1 MRTSLKTQRGVST
14 LIMILAV
21 GAALAASLY
30 GAYSHM
36 QASGQSQDTSSTRI
50 QAQSYAEDALTASAE
65 YFNILFCGS
74 PSATCASGSAA
85 NLSPTAIP
93 AGLVVVNHAPANGNG
108 GYYTA
113 TVIKNAFGT
122 NGEIEVDAVGTTPTG
137 SAAIR
142 AYLHAGTIYT
152 FTPLNYAFLING
164 SQVLTGNVSINTG
177 TSSLTVAGSLG
188 IQGSASVTGAAQA
201 TGTITDSTG
210 KSCGATATCTQNIDA
225 ASVVSPSINTYN
237 LAGEANAILSVDA
250 NGNAQVTFANDPALA
265 PAGTTPLAS
274 FPASSTALCTGGG
287 SGCILPPPTGT
298 KGMNGQWEITG
309 TPTPG
314 VLFFYGDL
322 TVAAK
327 TIGTSK
333 TSGTATPGYATLIAT
348 GNVDV
353 GTDNDIVAYGQM
365 PNVCNQAVI
374 PTNVC
379 PDGTNTTSPGEGTGP
394 VANAVLLSGGSVD
407 YPYSGGGT
415 VYVAGAASTAV
426 PAIGATTETAAS
438 DTTQPS
444 GTVTGYFCTSDG
456 AATGSAASCGSDATT
471 SGIITGGDVTLTGNS
486 DLTGVVAAGESLTA
500 TGTGTITGMIDTAN
514 TNNTSTSTLG
524 NNTSAND
531 VNGNLQIQYAP
542 GVSNATNFGGGG
554 NTPEM
559 AFVPM
564 WQRFLY

>member
-36 QASGQSQDTSSTRI
+36 QASGRSQDTSSTRA

-65 YFNILFCGS
+65 YFNMLFCGS
-74 PSATCASGSAA
+74 PSATCASGSAG
-85 NLSPTAIP
+85 NLTPTLVP
-93 AGLVVVNHAPANGNG
+93 AGLVVVDHAPANGNG

-113 TVIKNAFGT
+113 TVVNNTFAT
-122 NGEIEVDAVGTTPTG
+122 NGEIEVDAVGTTATG

-177 TSSLTVAGSLG
+177 SSSLTVVGNLG
-188 IQGSASVTGAAQA
+188 IQGSASVSGAARA
-201 TGTITDSTG
+201 TGSITDSTG

-225 ASVVSPSINTYN
+225 SSVVSPSINTYN
-237 LAGEANAILSVDA
+237 LTGEANAILSVDA
-250 NGNAQVTFANDPALA
+250 HGNPQVTFANDPGLT
-265 PAGTTPLAS
+265 PAGTTSFAS
-274 FPASSTALCTGGG
+274 FPASSTALCAAGGT
-287 SGCILPPPTGT
+287 GCIVPPSNN
-298 KGMNGQWEITG
+298 NGAWEIKG
-309 TPTPG
+309 TPNPG

-322 TVAAK
+322 AVASGV
-327 TIGTSK
+327 IGKSTS
-333 TSGTATPGYATLIAT
+333 STPGYATLIAT

-353 GTDNDIVAYGQM
+353 KTLNDIVAYGQM

-379 PDGTNTTSPGEGTGP
+379 PDGTNATSPGEGTGP

-415 VYVAGAASTAV
+415 VYVAGTASTAV
-426 PAIGATTETAAS
+426 PPLNATTETAAS

-444 GTVTGYFCTSDG
+444 GTVTGYLCTSDG
-456 AATGSAASCGSDATT
+456 ATTGSAASCGSDATT
-471 SGIITGGDVTLTGNS
+471 SGIITGGDVTLEGNS

-500 TGTGTITGMIDTAN
+500 RGTGTITGMIDTAN

-524 NNTSAND
+524 NNSSTND
-531 VNGNLQIQYAP
+531 INGNLKIRYAP

-559 AFVPM
+559 AFVPL
-564 WQRFLY
+564 WQRFIY

>member
-36 QASGQSQDTSSTRI
+36 QASGQSQDTSSTRV

-65 YFNILFCGS
+65 YFNMLFCGS
-74 PSATCASGSAA
+74 ASGTCASGNAT

-113 TVIKNAFGT
+113 TVLNNSFAA

-164 SQVLTGNVSINTG
+164 SQVLTGNVSISTG
-177 TSSLTVAGSLG
+177 ASSLTVVGNLG

-210 KSCGATATCTQNIDA
+210 KSCGTTATCTQNIDTS
-225 ASVVSPSINTYN
+225 SVVSPSINTYN

-250 NGNAQVTFANDPALA
+250 NGNPQVTFANDPALV

-274 FPASSTALCTGGG
+274 FPASSTSLCAAGGA
-287 SGCILPPPTGT
+287 GCITPPS
-298 KGMNGQWEITG
+298 KNNGGWEITG

-322 TVAAK
+322 LVHTGE
-327 TIGTSK
+327 IGNS
-333 TSGTATPGYATLIAT
+333 TSGTPGYATLIAT
-348 GNVDV
+348 GNVNV
-353 GTDNDIVAYGQM
+353 MTHNDIVAYGQM
-365 PNVCNQAVI
+365 PDVCDQAVI

-394 VANAVLLSGGSVD
+394 VANAVLLSGGSVN

-415 VYVAGAASTAV
+415 VYVAGTPSTAV
-426 PAIGATTETAAS
+426 PAISATTETTAS

-444 GTVTGYFCTSDG
+444 GTVTGYYCTSDST
-456 AATGSAASCGSDATT
+456 ASGSAATCGTGATT
-471 SGIITGGDVTLTGNS
+471 SGIITGGDVTLQGNS

>member
-36 QASGQSQDTSSTRI
+36 QASGQSQDTSSTRA

-65 YFNILFCGS
+65 YFNMLFCGS

-93 AGLVVVNHAPANGNG
+93 AGLVLVNHAPANGNG

-113 TVIKNAFGT
+113 TVVNNTFAT

-177 TSSLTVAGSLG
+177 ASSLTVVGDLG

-201 TGTITDSTG
+201 TGTIVDSTG

-225 ASVVSPSINTYN
+225 ASVVSPSIDTYN
-237 LAGEANAILSVDA
+237 LTGEANAILSVDA

-274 FPASSTALCTGGG
+274 FPASSTALCASGGA
-287 SGCILPPPTGT
+287 GCIMPPTGT
-298 KGMNGQWEITG
+298 NGQWVIAG

-322 TVAAK
+322 LVHSGM
-327 TIGTSK
+327 IGNS
-333 TSGTATPGYATLIAT
+333 TSGTPGYATLIAT

-353 GTDNDIVAYGQM
+353 MTHNDVVAYGQM

-394 VANAVLLSGGSVD
+394 VANAVVLSGGSVD

-415 VYVAGAASTAV
+415 VYVAGTASTAV
-426 PAIGATTETAAS
+426 PAIGAVTKTEAS

-444 GTVTGYFCTSDG
+444 GTVTGYFCTSG
-456 AATGSAASCGSDATT
+456 SATTGSAASCGSGATT
-471 SGIITGGDVTLTGNS
+471 SGIITGGDVTLEGNS

-524 NNTSAND
+524 NNSSANSLK
-531 VNGNLQIQYAP
+531 GNLKINYAP

>member
-30 GAYSHM
+30 GAYSHL
-36 QASGQSQDTSSTRI
+36 QASGRSQDTSSTRA

-65 YFNILFCGS
+65 YFNMLFCGS
-74 PSATCASGSAA
+74 PSATCASGAA
-85 NLSPTAIP
+85 GNLSATSVP
-93 AGLVVVNHAPANGNG
+93 AGLVVVDHAPANGNG

-113 TVIKNAFGT
+113 TVVNNTFAT
-122 NGEIEVDAVGTTPTG
+122 NGDIEVDAVGTTPTG

-142 AYLHAGTIYT
+142 AYLHAATIYT

-177 TSSLTVAGSLG
+177 TSSLTVVGNLG

-225 ASVVSPSINTYN
+225 SSVVSPSINTYN
-237 LAGEANAILSVDA
+237 LTREANAILSVDA
-250 NGNAQVTFANDPALA
+250 QGNPQVTFANDPGLT
-265 PAGTTPLAS
+265 PTGTTSFAS
-274 FPASSTALCTGGG
+274 FPTSSTALCASGGT
-287 SGCILPPPTGT
+287 GCIAPPTDN
-298 KGMNGQWEITG
+298 NGQWEIKG
-309 TPTPG
+309 TPNPA

-322 TVAAK
+322 TVASGV
-327 TIGTSK
+327 IGDS
-333 TSGTATPGYATLIAT
+333 TSGTPGYATLVAT

-353 GTDNDIVAYGQM
+353 KTLNDIVAYGQM

-374 PTNVC
+374 PVNVC
-379 PDGTNTTSPGEGTGP
+379 PDGVNTTSPGEGTGP

-415 VYVAGAASTAV
+415 VYAAGKASTAV
-426 PAIGATTETAAS
+426 PAINATTETAAS

-444 GTVTGYFCTSDG
+444 GTVTGYLCTSDG
-456 AATGSAASCGSDATT
+456 TTTGSAASCGSDAT
-471 SGIITGGDVTLTGNS
+471 SGIITGGAVTLEGNS

-500 TGTGTITGMIDTAN
+500 RGTGTITGMIDTAN

-524 NNTSAND
+524 NNSSIND
-531 VNGNLQIQYAP
+531 INGNLKIRYAP

-559 AFVPM
+559 AFVPL
-564 WQRFLY
+564 WQRFIY

>member
-50 QAQSYAEDALTASAE
+50 QAQSYAEDGLTATAE
-65 YFNILFCGS
+65 YFNELFCGS
-74 PSATCASGSAA
+74 PSATCASGAA
-85 NLSPTAIP
+85 GNLSPTQVP
-93 AGLVVVNHAPANGNG
+93 AGLVVVDHAPANGNG

-113 TVIKNAFGT
+113 TVVNNTFAT

-142 AYLHAGTIYT
+142 AYLHAATIYT

-164 SQVLTGNVSINTG
+164 SQVLTGNVSISTG
-177 TSSLTVAGSLG
+177 ASSLTVVGNLG

-201 TGTITDSTG
+201 TGSIVDSTG

-225 ASVVSPSINTYN
+225 SSVVSPSINTYT

-250 NGNAQVTFANDPALA
+250 SGNPQVTFANDPGLA
-265 PAGTTPLAS
+265 PAGTTSFAS
-274 FPASSTALCTGGG
+274 FPASSTALCAAGGT
-287 SGCILPPPTGT
+287 GCIVPPS
-298 KGMNGQWEITG
+298 KNNGAWKITG
-309 TPTPG
+309 TPNPG
-314 VLFFYGDL
+314 ALFFYGDL
-322 TVAAK
+322 TVASGV
-327 TIGTSK
+327 IGTSK

-353 GTDNDIVAYGQM
+353 ATNNDIVAYGQM

-415 VYVAGAASTAV
+415 VYVAGTASTAV
-426 PAIGATTETAAS
+426 PAVGATTETAAS

-444 GTVTGYFCTSDG
+444 GTVTGYLCASDG
-456 AATGSAASCGSDATT
+456 TTTGSAASCGSDATT
-471 SGIITGGDVTLTGNS
+471 SGIITGGDVTLEGNS

-500 TGTGTITGMIDTAN
+500 RGTGTITGMIDTAN

-524 NNTSAND
+524 NNTSTND
-531 VNGNLQIQYAP
+531 VNGNLQIKYAP

-559 AFVPM
+559 AFVPL
-564 WQRFLY
+564 WQRFIY

>member
-36 QASGQSQDTSSTRI
+36 QASGQSQDTSSTRA

-65 YFNILFCGS
+65 YFNMLFCGS

-93 AGLVVVNHAPANGNG
+93 AGLVLVNHAPANGNG

-113 TVIKNAFGT
+113 TVVNNTFAT

-177 TSSLTVAGSLG
+177 ASSLTVAGSLG

-274 FPASSTALCTGGG
+274 FPASSTALCAGGG
-287 SGCILPPPTGT
+287 SGCIVPPSPPSN
-298 KGMNGQWEITG
+298 NGAWEIKG

-322 TVAAK
+322 LVHSGA
-327 TIGTSK
+327 IGNSA
-333 TSGTATPGYATLIAT
+333 SGTPGYATLIAT

-353 GTDNDIVAYGQM
+353 MTLNDIVAYGQM

-456 AATGSAASCGSDATT
+456 AATGSATSCGSNATT
-471 SGIITGGDVTLTGNS
+471 SGIITGGDVTLEGNS
-486 DLTGVVAAGESLTA
+486 DLTGVVAASESLTA
-500 TGTGTITGMIDTAN
+500 IGTGTITGMIDTAN

-524 NNTSAND
+524 NNSSAD
-531 VNGNLQIQYAP
+531 KVNGNLKIQYAP

>member
-36 QASGQSQDTSSTRI
+36 QASDRSQDTSSTRA

-65 YFNILFCGS
+65 YFNMLFCGS
-74 PSATCASGSAA
+74 PSATCASGSAG
-85 NLSPTAIP
+85 NLTPTLVP
-93 AGLVVVNHAPANGNG
+93 AGLVVVDHAPANGNG

-113 TVIKNAFGT
+113 TVVNNTFAT
-122 NGEIEVDAVGTTPTG
+122 NGEIEVDAVGTTATG

-177 TSSLTVAGSLG
+177 SSSLTVVGNLG
-188 IQGSASVTGAAQA
+188 IQGSASVSGAARA
-201 TGTITDSTG
+201 TGSITDSTG

-225 ASVVSPSINTYN
+225 SSVVSPSINTYN
-237 LAGEANAILSVDA
+237 LTGEANAILSVDA
-250 NGNAQVTFANDPALA
+250 HGNPQVTFANDPGLT
-265 PAGTTPLAS
+265 PAGTTSFAS
-274 FPASSTALCTGGG
+274 FPASSTALCAAGGT
-287 SGCILPPPTGT
+287 GCIVPPSNN
-298 KGMNGQWEITG
+298 NGAWEIKG
-309 TPTPG
+309 TPNPG

-322 TVAAK
+322 AVASGV
-327 TIGTSK
+327 IGKSTS
-333 TSGTATPGYATLIAT
+333 STPGYATLIAT

-353 GTDNDIVAYGQM
+353 KTLNDIVAYGQM

-379 PDGTNTTSPGEGTGP
+379 PDGTNATSPGEGTGP

-426 PAIGATTETAAS
+426 PPLNATTETAAS

-444 GTVTGYFCTSDG
+444 GTVTGYLCTSDG
-456 AATGSAASCGSDATT
+456 ATTGSAASCGSDATT
-471 SGIITGGDVTLTGNS
+471 SGIITGGDVTLEGNS

-500 TGTGTITGMIDTAN
+500 RGTGTITGMIDTAN

-524 NNTSAND
+524 NNSSTND
-531 VNGNLQIQYAP
+531 INGNLKIRYAP

-559 AFVPM
+559 AFVPL
-564 WQRFLY
+564 WQRFIY

>member
-36 QASGQSQDTSSTRI
+36 QASGRSQDTSSTRA

-65 YFNILFCGS
+65 YFNMLFCGS
-74 PSATCASGSAA
+74 PSATCASGSAG
-85 NLSPTAIP
+85 NLTPTLVP
-93 AGLVVVNHAPANGNG
+93 AGLVVVDHAPANGNG

-113 TVIKNAFGT
+113 TVVNNTFAT
-122 NGEIEVDAVGTTPTG
+122 NGEIEVDAVGTTATG

-177 TSSLTVAGSLG
+177 SSSLTVVGNLG
-188 IQGSASVTGAAQA
+188 IQGSASVSGAAQA
-201 TGTITDSTG
+201 TGSITDSTG

-225 ASVVSPSINTYN
+225 SSVVSPSINTYN
-237 LAGEANAILSVDA
+237 LTGEANAILSVDA
-250 NGNAQVTFANDPALA
+250 HGNPQVTFANDPGLT
-265 PAGTTPLAS
+265 PAGTTSFAS
-274 FPASSTALCTGGG
+274 FPASSTALCAAGGT
-287 SGCILPPPTGT
+287 GCIVPPSNN
-298 KGMNGQWEITG
+298 NGAWEIKG
-309 TPTPG
+309 TPNPG

-322 TVAAK
+322 AVASGV
-327 TIGTSK
+327 IGKSTS
-333 TSGTATPGYATLIAT
+333 STPGYATLIAT

-353 GTDNDIVAYGQM
+353 KTLNDIVAYGQM

-379 PDGTNTTSPGEGTGP
+379 PDGTNATSPGEGTGP

-426 PAIGATTETAAS
+426 PPLNATTETAAS

-444 GTVTGYFCTSDG
+444 GTITGYLCTSDG
-456 AATGSAASCGSDATT
+456 ATTGSAASCGSDATT
-471 SGIITGGDVTLTGNS
+471 SGIITGGDVTLEGNS

-500 TGTGTITGMIDTAN
+500 RGTGTITGMIDTAN

-524 NNTSAND
+524 NNSSTND
-531 VNGNLQIQYAP
+531 INGNLKIRYAP

-559 AFVPM
+559 AFVPL
-564 WQRFLY
+564 WQRFIY

>member
-1 MRTSLKTQRGVST
+1 MRASLKTQRGVST

-36 QASGQSQDTSSTRI
+36 QASGQAQDTSSTRV
-50 QAQSYAEDALTASAE
+50 QAQSYAEDGLTATAE

-74 PSATCASGSAA
+74 ASATCTNGSAG
-85 NLSPTAIP
+85 NLGPTQVP
-93 AGLVVVNHAPANGNG
+93 AGMVVVDHAPANGNG

-113 TVIKNAFGT
+113 TVVNNTFST
-122 NGEIEVDAVGTTPTG
+122 NVEIEVDAVGTTATG

-152 FTPLNYAFLING
+152 YTPLNYAFLING
-164 SQVLTGNVSINTG
+164 SQVLTGNVSISTG
-177 TSSLTVAGSLG
+177 ASSLTVVGNLG

-201 TGTITDSTG
+201 TGSITDNTG
-210 KSCGATATCTQNIDA
+210 KSCGSTATCTQNIDSS
-225 ASVVSPSINTYN
+225 SVVSPVINTYN

-250 NGNAQVTFANDPALA
+250 NGNAQVTFANNPGLA
-265 PAGTTPLAS
+265 PAGPTPLAT
-274 FPASSTALCTGGG
+274 FPASSTALCASGGG
-287 SGCILPPPTGT
+287 GCIVPPSTS
-298 KGMNGQWEITG
+298 NGSWEIKG

-322 TVAAK
+322 LVHSGM
-327 TIGTSK
+327 IGNS
-333 TSGTATPGYATLIAT
+333 TSGTAGYATLIAT

-353 GTDNDIVAYGQM
+353 RTHNDIVAYGQM
-365 PNVCNQAVI
+365 PDVCNQAVI

-379 PDGTNTTSPGEGTGP
+379 PNGTNSTSPGEGTGP
-394 VANAVLLSGGSVD
+394 VANAVLLSGGSVT
-407 YPYSGGGT
+407 YPYSGGGA
-415 VYVAGAASTAV
+415 VYVNGATSTSV
-426 PAIGATTETAAS
+426 PPIGDTTETAAS

-444 GTVTGYFCTSDG
+444 GTVTGYYCTSG
-456 AATGSAASCGSDATT
+456 SATAGSAASCGSDATT
-471 SGIITGGDVTLTGNS
+471 SGIITGGDVTLEGNS

-524 NNTSAND
+524 NNSSTND
-531 VNGNLQIQYAP
+531 VNGNLQIKYAP

-559 AFVPM
+559 AFVPL
-564 WQRFLY
+564 WQRYLY